1 MWLSGEAE
9 LARGAF
15 GAEVVGELEGGA
27 GAGGDGGGADGWIGL
42 EAAEGE
48 EAGGLVE
55 AEACAELTGG
65 GSDDATAEGWVEG
78 AETVEF
84 DGDGGFARGGADGAS
99 SATNGFAGEKELG
112 ERAGEFG
119 LPAGLFFAGELGE
132 VGEDVG
138 QIWVVVAKLR

>member
-1 MWLSGEAE
+1 MAEEAE
-9 LARGAF
+9 FAGGTL
-15 GAEVVGELEGGA
+15 GAEVVGEVEGGA
-27 GAGGDGGGADGWIGL
+27 GAGGYGGRSDRGVGG